1 MWWSVLSKRQFGQ
14 ACLQACFAPKQRL
27 SILLTFRNF
36 HLLGCHIPCL
46 SCNTCQSLG
55 KQLHLPPARKCSIQH
70 WLLPWTLSQT
80 GGLDWVIYVIWAYE
94 NSEASSKIPLIPL
107 IWDVAP
113 AGSCRLSL
121 PVPWQNHPIFSYQG
135 SVQNSPFWQKWMVD
149 ARSGQ
154 SILNSWFQGIK
165 LQQLR
170 FNTFDRAISCEGS
183 CPVGFENLLNRQHVS
198 CVLSRWCLADCKVGW
213 RFNWF
218 HQFPRISRLAMVA
231 GCKLITEKRLII
243 F

>member
-80 GGLDWVIYVIWAYE
+80 GGLDWVIYVIRAYE

-154 SILNSWFQGIK
+154 SILNSWFQGI
-165 LQQLR
+165 
-170 FNTFDRAISCEGS
+170 NYS
-183 CPVGFENLLNRQHVS
+183 NYVS
-198 CVLSRWCLADCKVGW
+198 IRLIVLSRVKDPALWGLKTCWIGSTCHVFCLADVSLIAKSAGGLTD
-213 RFNWF
+213 F
-218 HQFPRISRLAMVA
+218 ISSRESAVWLWSQDAS
-231 GCKLITEKRLII
+231 
-243 F
+243 